1 MKEQSNNKYTASIS
15 ENSIGWWKAIIESI
29 NNGVLMIDH
38 NGYVRMINL
47 EYSSITGVTPD
58 IIGKPLE
65 KYRPWAQPE
74 LSADSLRPSKLTK
87 RCKST
92 FTYATP
98 IMFLL
103 TKKIFQSTLF
113 FCMVLLGGDLW

>member
-1 MKEQSNNKYTASIS
+1 
-15 ENSIGWWKAIIESI
+15 
-29 NNGVLMIDH
+29 MIDH
-38 NGYVRMINL
+38 NGYERMINL
-47 EYSSITGVTPD
+47 EYTRITGVTPD
-58 IIGKPLE
+58 IIGKLLE
-65 KYRPWAQPE
+65 KYRPGAQPE

-103 TKKIFQSTLF
+103 LGKSFFQSTLF